1 MTLLVFPLSLLLGS
15 LNTEGR
21 EHETNLKCRLILHI
35 WICISIYTFLLLE
48 EATLLMNGLDTNL

>member
-1 MTLLVFPLSLLLGS
+1 
-15 LNTEGR
+15 
-21 EHETNLKCRLILHI
+21 LHI